1 MKIKIVSSFGLV
13 SSLFFIIF
21 SFLGR
26 VLFPF
31 GDEPD
36 FTVRAPRVIF
46 GEHPWWS
53 PYSIFHDLLANL
65 EVVSTCSI
73 EASATSMWMSIG
85 TNCTENI
92 EQIIVRFIL
101 TILVAFPLLYAITMR
116 KSFVTMMYFLNFKL
130 SAKEWNYRLD
140 ALSLS
145 ILIPSMIYYF
155 GIFAEEQF
163 TLVLS
168 LFIFLFWGSWILTT
182 FIFSLVMYIDLG
194 NSIVLLTFILFGL
207 FFTFISKKINIKV
220 SITLMLSIVF
230 IAFILGFSFLTY
242 LENISLLASKAEA
255 MYNKGL
261 GFENKYPVIL
271 RPVVTYMTGVFM
283 TPSGVKMIFLYLVYT
298 PVLLWVFYKIHIY
311 NKHVKSHEFQ
321 NSYTLLLVV
330 FTTILFFVFLFP
342 DYAFAK
348 YYVFMIPFLFVP
360 LLGILKKNNILKFLI
375 LSNLIVF
382 LHLILYRINF

>member
-298 PVLLWVFYKIHIY
+298 PI
-311 NKHVKSHEFQ
+311 
-321 NSYTLLLVV
+321 
-330 FTTILFFVFLFP
+330 FL
-342 DYAFAK
+342 
-348 YYVFMIPFLFVP
+348 
-360 LLGILKKNNILKFLI
+360 
-375 LSNLIVF
+375 
-382 LHLILYRINF
+382 